1 MSMMLYPMSK
11 LETMVS
17 SRHNREVKT
26 TILNES
32 TIVVHCVKSV
42 YIWSY
47 LPVYMQENTD
57 RNNFE
62 YRNFSRS
69 VSFPR
74 ISSMTE
80 FK

>member
-1 MSMMLYPMSK
+1 MSMTLYPMSK

-17 SRHNREVKT
+17 SRHNKGVKT

-47 LPVYMQENTD
+47 LPVYMRGKTD
-57 RNNFE
+57 RSNFE

-69 VSFPR
+69 VSFPK

>member
-1 MSMMLYPMSK
+1 MSK

-17 SRHNREVKT
+17 SRHNKGVKT

-47 LPVYMQENTD
+47 LPVYMRGKTD
-57 RNNFE
+57 RSNFE

-69 VSFPR
+69 VSFPK

>member
-1 MSMMLYPMSK
+1 MSK

-17 SRHNREVKT
+17 SRHNRGVKT

-47 LPVYMQENTD
+47 LLVYMRGKTD
-57 RNNFE
+57 RSNFE